1 MTKKKV
7 SVYIAGGFVVT
18 LAILLLVFVFAIIAE
33 FIHPR
38 QIPLTIT
45 TPSAERAYDGTPLTA
60 EEYTIKHGELA
71 QGHILDVT
79 YGDGQTKVGS
89 CENSVIVYV
98 VTEDGTDVTDY
109 YKIDVIPGTLQV
121 KPAALHVMSSTVAK
135 DYDGRHLRGHGYEII
150 YGELPEGHTLEA
162 RFLQSLLYV
171 GEIENT
177 MQAVVKDAN
186 GLDVSDQF
194 EIAYSFGRIKINPRH
209 LTVSSGSAEKVF
221 DGTPLVSGYCNIE
234 EGTTVFGE
242 TLQCKSVGTQTLA
255 GQSLNYIDV
264 TVVDRDGND
273 MSDQY
278 RIDYR
283 LGTLI
288 VTPRKIAI
296 RSADATK
303 PYDGKPLSSSGWE
316 ILAGRL
322 CQGHEIS
329 VETYGQQISVGES
342 DNEIVHVS
350 IFDTSGGHKVD
361 VTNSYQIECYYGILT
376 VTMP

>member
-33 FIHPR
+33 YVHPR

-45 TPSAERAYDGTPLTA
+45 TPSAERMYDGTPLTA
-60 EEYTIKHGELA
+60 EEYTIKYGELA
-71 QGHILDVT
+71 QGHVLDVL
-79 YGDGQTKVGS
+79 YGEGQTKVGR
-89 CENSVIVYV
+89 CENSITVHV
-98 VTEDGTDVTDY
+98 VTADGVDVTDC
-109 YKIDVIPGTLQV
+109 YKINVVPGTLQV
-121 KPAALHVMSSTVAK
+121 NPAALHVMSATIAK
-135 DYDGRHLRGHGYEII
+135 DYDGRYLRGRGYEIT
-150 YGELPEGHTLEA
+150 YGELPEGHVLEA

-194 EIAYSFGRIKINPRH
+194 EIAYSFGRIKINPRR
-209 LTVSSGSAEKVF
+209 LTIASGSAEKVF
-221 DGTPLVSGYCNIE
+221 DGTPLTAGHCDIAQGTVVS
-234 EGTTVFGE
+234 GE

-255 GQSLNYIDV
+255 GQSLNYINV
-264 TVVDRDGND
+264 TVVDKDGND
-273 MSDQY
+273 MSSQY
-278 RIDYR
+278 EIVYR
-283 LGTLI
+283 VGTLT
-288 VTPRKIAI
+288 VTPRRISI

-303 PYDGKPLSSSGWE
+303 PYDGAPLTSSGWE
-316 ILAGRL
+316 MLAGQL
-322 CQGHEIS
+322 CQGHEMS
-329 VETYGQQISVGES
+329 VKTFGEQISVGEC

-350 IFDTSGGHKVD
+350 IFDTSSGHKVD
-361 VTNSYQIECYYGILT
+361 VTNSYQIECYYGVLT